1 LQRINAVL
9 VLLIA
14 VPVVAAQSPSFSPGT
29 GSPGQGASSQS
40 GSSAQGRN
48 PADNISAIAPPFDVD
63 DVLRMHRVG
72 LQDEVIINALRARYH
87 PLKLSDS
94 DRVLLVK
101 NSVSA
106 AVIAAMENPL
116 DADTV
121 DHAAPP
127 TAPVSPVPDPAKAVA
142 ASGPTPNK
150 PSPDARD
157 EHPNA
162 KVVESS
168 AKPVASASSAVAAS
182 GPAGDKPTLTEK
194 DEHPNTEAAST
205 STQTA
210 PVGIPPLRIPIP
222 PAGKVDSAKA
232 EPLSD
237 AETPKTP
244 GIYRRIN
251 GAGWGEVTAETVA
264 WKHNGDHPTQD
275 VEGRVPR
282 AISATTTLSAKSD
295 FLIVTPENISVEQ
308 YQLLR
313 IHSTHS
319 GRTFHPALGGEAFG
333 GDRNSE
339 VVTYNPQRLGSSVW
353 LVSLHDLPQ
362 GDYGFLPPVVG
373 ALHSTTG
380 FSKAIYTFHVF

>member
-1 LQRINAVL
+1 MLAAVDRLKGFDDNPVGMILFDIQGQTLELRAQTPGAYEAVEQLPVQWPGPTRAFVCAHAAFRAASPPSGAPNRCSSDSEIRGRTGKKSACSPYGKSRRSLQFALFADAHRCHPRRRRKETNSCNVL
-9 VLLIA
+9 RGAVLLIA

-127 TAPVSPVPDPAKAVA
+127 TAPASPVPDPAKAVA

-150 PSPDARD
+150 PLPDARD

-194 DEHPNTEAAST
+194 DKHPNTEAAST

-210 PVGIPPLRIPIP
+210 PVGIFPCAFRFLRPARWTPLRP
-222 PAGKVDSAKA
+222 SHFQM
-232 EPLSD
+232 
-237 AETPKTP
+237 
-244 GIYRRIN
+244 RR
-251 GAGWGEVTAETVA
+251 
-264 WKHNGDHPTQD
+264 
-275 VEGRVPR
+275 RR
-282 AISATTTLSAKSD
+282 RL
-295 FLIVTPENISVEQ
+295 
-308 YQLLR
+308 
-313 IHSTHS
+313 
-319 GRTFHPALGGEAFG
+319 
-333 GDRNSE
+333 
-339 VVTYNPQRLGSSVW
+339 LGSIV
-353 LVSLHDLPQ
+353 
-362 GDYGFLPPVVG
+362 
-373 ALHSTTG
+373 ASTERDG
-380 FSKAIYTFHVF
+380 EK